1 MARVK
6 LNTHAPDFT
15 LFDFKGN
22 SVSLSDFNDRKNVM
36 MVLNRGFF

>member
-15 LFDFKGN
+15 LLDLNGN
-22 SVSLSDFNDRKNVM
+22 RISLSDFTGQKNVM